1 MNTGVILDPR
11 PAIEKLKDYDSRE
24 ILAGD
29 PQIIWE
35 EREPKFYSEKNQST
49 SLSCM
54 AQSGA
59 KMLGINF
66 SPYREISA
74 YGIYRE
80 RANFPSGGMWNQDVG
95 EILTK
100 KFVSF
105 NEKSLP
111 SQFMGES
118 EMNKQYVVT
127 EEMKE
132 EAKQNDALKYI
143 FVPNNFNEIVKVL
156 ASGYPVQIMI
166 FANDN
171 EFWKEFP
178 EVIDKKLTVTT
189 AGFRHGVTAVDYVLK
204 NKKKY
209 IVIEDSAG
217 NHTTK
222 KGQRY
227 LSEDFVNTRVYGS
240 MYITV
245 FSDKVEPFIFKKVMR
260 FGQQSEDIRKMQE
273 VLQQKGFFPKNQ
285 TPTGYYGG
293 ITRKAVKD
301 FQIHSGI
308 KHNEGW
314 QAGPQTLSALNKTMN
329 KIPTAL
335 QSSVNP
341 NELSL
346 TIKGVLLALVPVV
359 IILARFSG
367 LEVTETELVSSIEEV
382 TIILSALITAYG
394 LVRKIIVKLKE

>member
-29 PQIIWE
+29 PVIKWE
-35 EREPKFYSEKNQST
+35 EREPKFYSERNQSG

-66 SPYREISA
+66 TPFRDVSA

-80 RANFPSGGMWNQDVG
+80 RANFPNGGMWNQDVG

-118 EMNKQYVVT
+118 EMNKQYIVT
-127 EEMKE
+127 EAMKQ
-132 EAKQNDALKYI
+132 EAKLNDALKYI
-143 FVPNNFNEIVKVL
+143 FVPNNFDEIVKVL
-156 ASGYPVQIMI
+156 ALGFPVQLMI
-166 FANDN
+166 FANEN
-171 EFWKEFP
+171 EYLKYIP
-178 EVIDKKLTVTT
+178 EVKDRKMTPSS
-189 AGFRHGVTAVDYVLK
+189 APFRHGITAVDFILK
-204 NKKKY
+204 DKVKY

-217 NHTTK
+217 NESTK
-222 KGQRY
+222 KGQRL
-227 LSEDFVNTRVYGS
+227 LSEDFVNTRVYGA

-245 FSDKVEPFIFKKVMR
+245 FSDKAEPFKFKNIIR
-260 FGQQSEDIRKMQE
+260 FGDKSEDVRKLQE
-273 VLQQKGFFPKNQ
+273 FLQKQGLFPKNQ

-301 FQIHSGI
+301 FQIKMGI

-314 QAGPQTLSALNKTMN
+314 AVGPLTLQALNKSML
-329 KIPTAL
+329 PTAL

-346 TIKGVLLALVPVV
+346 TVKGILISLIP
-359 IILARFSG
+359 IIIIIAKQLG
-367 LEVTETELVSSIEEV
+367 LEVTETSLINLIEQV
-382 TIILSALITAYG
+382 TILISAVVTVYG
-394 LVRKIIVKLKE
+394 LIRKLFIKLK